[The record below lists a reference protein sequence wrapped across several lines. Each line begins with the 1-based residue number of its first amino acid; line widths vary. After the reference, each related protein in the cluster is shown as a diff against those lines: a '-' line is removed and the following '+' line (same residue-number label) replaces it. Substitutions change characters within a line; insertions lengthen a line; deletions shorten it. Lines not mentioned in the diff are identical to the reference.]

1 MAETSWRDEAI
12 ALFGKI
18 DVALDGGT
26 QIKLIAEALQNAYEV
41 GIGEGINMEE
51 MMRKENDPKT
61 S

>member
-1 MAETSWRDEAI
+1 MAETSWREEAV

-18 DVALDGGT
+18 DKALDGGT

>member
-18 DVALDGGT
+18 DKALDGGT
-26 QIKLIAEALQNAYEV
+26 QIKLIAEALQHAYEV
-41 GIGEGINMEE
+41 GIGEGINMEG

>member
-1 MAETSWRDEAI
+1 MAETSWREEAV

-18 DVALDGGT
+18 DKALDGGT

-41 GIGEGINMEE
+41 GIGEGINMEG